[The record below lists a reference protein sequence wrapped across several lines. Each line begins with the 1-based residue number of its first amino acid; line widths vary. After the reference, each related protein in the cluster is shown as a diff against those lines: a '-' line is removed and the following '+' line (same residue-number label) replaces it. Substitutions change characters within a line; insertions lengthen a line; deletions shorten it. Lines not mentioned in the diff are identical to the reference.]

1 MPRKASSPV
10 TSDPKSTP
18 TVTLGTK
25 FRYSRAEAC
34 FLLGMSEA
42 QLCKRIQQGALRTVT
57 DGRRRYLTDTELRR
71 YGEQSR

>member
-1 MPRKASSPV
+1 MSHKASRPA

-18 TVTLGTK
+18 TLGTK